1 MREKFPLK
9 ETRSVLYSSVLDTGV
24 EEVGEGEGVRI
35 KFTLSFHR
43 ALFRTNTHSR
53 YKTSLLSIN
62 CLENNDR
69 ELVGTTA
76 LGQPLTLILRDC
88 FKIVICSCTK
98 ELYVV
103 RG

>member
-9 ETRSVLYSSVLDTGV
+9 ETKSVLYSSVLDTGV

-35 KFTLSFHR
+35 KFALSFHR
-43 ALFRTNTHSR
+43 ALFRTTTHAR
-53 YKTSLLSIN
+53 YKTLLLSIN
-62 CLENNDR
+62 CLENNDQ

-76 LGQPLTLILRDC
+76 LGQPLSSILRDC

>member
-9 ETRSVLYSSVLDTGV
+9 ETRSALYSSVLDTGV

-35 KFTLSFHR
+35 KFTISFHR

-53 YKTSLLSIN
+53 YKTLLLSIN
-62 CLENNDR
+62 FLENNQ

-76 LGQPLTLILRDC
+76 LGQPLSLILRDC
-88 FKIVICSCTK
+88 FKIIICSCTK

>member
-35 KFTLSFHR
+35 KFILSFHR

-53 YKTSLLSIN
+53 YKTLLLLLSIY
-62 CLENNDR
+62 CLENNDQ
-69 ELVGTTA
+69 ELVGTHSPGSA
-76 LGQPLTLILRDC
+76 INFNLTRLL
-88 FKIVICSCTK
+88 
-98 ELYVV
+98 
-103 RG
+103 